1 MISEEINF
9 DAIVG
14 PTHNFSGLS
23 RGNLASTMHGDAISH
38 PKKAALQGLEKM
50 KFLHDLGV
58 PQAVLPPQERPFL
71 PILRQLGF
79 TGTPQTII
87 ETASKMQ
94 PDLYRR
100 CCSASAMWAA
110 NSGWIT
116 PSCDSSDKR
125 VQITPANLSSFFHR
139 AIEADTTYQL
149 FKRIFAD
156 ESLFHVHEPLLI
168 PATFADEGSANH
180 MLICPQYGASGI
192 HIFVHG
198 RSAFHTYPEL
208 PKKFPARQT
217 LEATEAIARRH
228 AIFESYTRHLRQ
240 NPIAID
246 AGVFHNDVIAVS
258 NLNLLLCH
266 ERAFVNQ
273 EEELKKL
280 KHDFASLC
288 DSNLKIITI
297 KESDLSLR
305 DTVDSYLFNS
315 QLVSLPDGDQCL
327 IAPMECKEMP
337 HVNEILNSLIRDEN
351 LPIKKLRFIDL
362 RESMA
367 NGGGPG
373 CVRLRVILNPLE
385 KEGMLQ
391 SILFTDEL
399 YLKLTDWVKKHYRD
413 NLSVQDLADPLLY
426 EESCRALDELTNI
439 LNLGQIYPFQ
449 SI

>member
-23 RGNLASTMHGDAISH
+23 RGNLASTSHGNSISH
-38 PKKAALQGLEKM
+38 PKKAALQGLDKM

-79 TGTPQTII
+79 TGTPKAII
-87 ETASKMQ
+87 ESASELQ

-100 CCSASAMWAA
+100 CCSASSMWAA
-110 NSGWIT
+110 NSGWVT

-139 AIEADTTYQL
+139 AIEAGTTYHV

-156 ESLFHVHEPLLI
+156 ESLFHVHEPLPI
-168 PATFADEGSANH
+168 PETFADEGSANH

-192 HIFVHG
+192 HIFVYG
-198 RSAFHTYPEL
+198 RSALHAYENE
-208 PKKFPARQT
+208 PKKYPARQT
-217 LEATEAIARRH
+217 LEATEAITRRH

-258 NLNLLLCH
+258 NVNVLLCH

-280 KHDFASLC
+280 QRDFSSLC
-288 DSNLKIITI
+288 DTTLKIITV
-297 KESDLSLR
+297 KESDLSLK

-315 QLVSLPDGDQCL
+315 QLVLLPDGSQCL

-337 HVNEILNSLIRDEN
+337 QVNAILTGFIKDESN
-351 LPIKKLRFIDL
+351 PIKMLRFIDL

-373 CVRLRVILNPLE
+373 CVRLRVILTPAE

-391 SILFTDEL
+391 SVLFTDEL
-399 YLKLTDWVKKHYRD
+399 YVKLSDWVKKHYRD
-413 NLSVQDLADPLLY
+413 NLSVQDLADPKLY
-426 EESCRALDELTNI
+426 VESCRALDELTNI
-439 LNLGQIYPFQ
+439 LNLGSIYPFQ
-449 SI
+449 NL